1 MQFFHKCAIWL
12 NREAAYYAKQKKNQ
26 SPVGYHD
33 STYITLYTVSGPIGV
48 YAGDP
53 DIIKTHLRRQVP
65 RGSATVTTW

>member
-1 MQFFHKCAIWL
+1 MIK
-12 NREAAYYAKQKKNQ
+12 REAAYYAKQKKNQ
-26 SPVGYHD
+26 SIQWGIMIPRILHFTPYQ
-33 STYITLYTVSGPIGV
+33 PIGV